1 MLKGAPGDNTLLV
14 ETILDKLK
22 GIEEYSAAARAE
34 ADSAVV
40 VKKGAAPKKQSKIN
54 WEIYNWEDEK

>member
-54 WEIYNWEDEK
+54 